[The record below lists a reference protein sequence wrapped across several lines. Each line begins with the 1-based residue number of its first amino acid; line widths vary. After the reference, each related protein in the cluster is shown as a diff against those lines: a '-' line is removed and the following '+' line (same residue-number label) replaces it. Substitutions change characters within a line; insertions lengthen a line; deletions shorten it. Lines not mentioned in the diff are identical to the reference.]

1 MGGEFVMADIR
12 TLKLALLADT
22 KDFIQGLDKAEKE
35 TQTFSGKLDNA
46 IQKGAAAFAALAAA
60 AGAAAIKIGIDAVKA
75 AIEDEKAQASLAQ
88 TLRNTTNATEA
99 QIAATEE
106 FIDKTARATG
116 VADDQLRPSLQRLLV
131 STKDLTQAQK
141 LQTLALDISA
151 GTGKDLLSV
160 SDALAKASDGNFK
173 ALKNLGVELKTSETI
188 TKKVKVSQTDLKEAQ
203 LKNEDAS
210 LRLASAQERLN
221 KAITKNGADS
231 IEAQKAQNA
240 VERAQISLDKAS
252 GKYNDTV
259 DKQGKTIKV
268 TKEET
273 ISFDEAVK
281 QLTANFEG
289 QADIAAN
296 TFAGR
301 MGRLKVA
308 IEEAKE
314 QLGTALLPLLERF
327 AKFATDQLAPAL
339 QGLVDG
345 LTRKGKQSLT
355 RAFYDAGTGAVT
367 FGYDMD
373 NVQGQAYL
381 LGEQLRKTTEILG
394 DMLDKVT
401 GAAEGE
407 GFKKLLTVITS
418 VISGLE
424 RAIELYNSLP
434 DFGKLLINPV
444 GQLAPLA
451 GAAGQ
456 IPSTV
461 RGGGT
466 TVNNYNIKN
475 AVDPQAVAR
484 TITKVQNTANKTTG
498 IKPFNFGFR

>member
-1 MGGEFVMADIR
+1 MAEIR
-12 TLKLALLADT
+12 SLKLALLADT
-22 KDFIQGLDKAEKE
+22 KDFIQGLDKADKE
-35 TQTFSGKLDNA
+35 TRTFSNKLDDA
-46 IQKGAAAFAALAAA
+46 LQKGAAAFLAVGAA
-60 AGAAAIKIGIDAVKA
+60 AGAMAIKIGIDAVKA
-75 AIEDEKAQASLAQ
+75 AVEDEKAQKSLAI
-88 TLRNTTNATEA
+88 TLKNTTKATDA
-99 QIAATEE
+99 QVKAVEDY
-106 FIDKTARATG
+106 IDKTARASG
-116 VADDQLRPSLQRLLV
+116 IADDVLRPSLDRLLR
-131 STKDLTQAQK
+131 STSDITKAQK

-151 GTGKDLLSV
+151 GTGKDLATV
-160 SDALAKASDGNFK
+160 TEALGKAYDGNLGALKRIGVPLDENIIKTKDFDAATK
-173 ALKNLGVELKTSETI
+173 ALSETF
-188 TKKVKVSQTDLKEAQ
+188 A
-203 LKNEDAS
+203 
-210 LRLASAQERLN
+210 
-221 KAITKNGADS
+221 
-231 IEAQKAQNA
+231 
-240 VERAQISLDKAS
+240 
-252 GKYNDTV
+252 
-259 DKQGKTIKV
+259 
-268 TKEET
+268 
-273 ISFDEAVK
+273 
-281 QLTANFEG
+281 G
-289 QADIAAN
+289 QADAAAE

-301 MGRLKVA
+301 MARIKIA
-308 IEEAKE
+308 IDEAKE
-314 QLGTALLPLLERF
+314 QLGQALLPLLERF
-327 AKFATDQLAPAL
+327 ARFATEQLAPAL

-345 LTRKGKQSLT
+345 LTRSGRQGLT

-373 NVQGQAYL
+373 TVQGQAYL

-418 VISGLE
+418 VIAGLE

-466 TVNNYNIKN
+466 TVNNYNIKG
-475 AVDPQAVAR
+475 AIDPQATAR

>member
-1 MGGEFVMADIR
+1 MADIR

-22 KDFIQGLDKAEKE
+22 KNFIDGLDKADRE
-35 TQTFSGKLDNA
+35 TKTFSNKLDDA
-46 IQKGAAAFAALAAA
+46 LQKGAAAFLAVGAA
-60 AGAAAIKIGIDAVKA
+60 AGAMAIKIGIDAVKA
-75 AIEDEKAQASLAQ
+75 AVEDEKAQKSLAI
-88 TLRNTTNATEA
+88 TLKNTTKATDA
-99 QIAATEE
+99 QVKAVED

-116 VADDQLRPSLQRLLV
+116 VADDQLRPSLDRLLR
-131 STKDLTQAQK
+131 STQDITKAQK

-151 GTGKDLLSV
+151 GTGKDLATV
-160 SDALAKASDGNFK
+160 TEALGKAYDGNLGALKRIGVPLDENIVKTKDFDAATK
-173 ALKNLGVELKTSETI
+173 ALSETF
-188 TKKVKVSQTDLKEAQ
+188 A
-203 LKNEDAS
+203 
-210 LRLASAQERLN
+210 
-221 KAITKNGADS
+221 
-231 IEAQKAQNA
+231 
-240 VERAQISLDKAS
+240 
-252 GKYNDTV
+252 
-259 DKQGKTIKV
+259 
-268 TKEET
+268 
-273 ISFDEAVK
+273 
-281 QLTANFEG
+281 G
-289 QADIAAN
+289 QADAAAE

-301 MGRLKVA
+301 MARIKIA
-308 IEEAKE
+308 IDEAKE
-314 QLGTALLPLLERF
+314 QLGQALLPLLERF
-327 AKFATDQLAPAL
+327 ARFATEQLAPAL

-345 LTRKGKQSLT
+345 LTRSGRQGLT

-373 NVQGQAYL
+373 TVQGQAYL

-418 VISGLE
+418 VIAGLE

-451 GAAGQ
+451 GAASQ

-466 TVNNYNIKN
+466 TVNNYNIKG
-475 AVDPQAVAR
+475 AIDPQATAR